1 MWSEVANGW
10 RSEWAGVG
18 IPALWSCGPVE
29 GGKETLYSRDGSRH
43 GRDSEG
49 SMRGVSER
57 KGQSAGEHQQV
68 LKKLREA
75 S

>member
-1 MWSEVANGW
+1 MAGGVNGLELA
-10 RSEWAGVG
+10 S
-18 IPALWSCGPVE
+18 LHFGPVVLWE
-29 GGKETLYSRDGSRH
+29 EARKPYSRDGSRH